1 MEGFTQVAVFT
12 YPHELAVVRARLED
26 EGIQCLTRDEHTVS
40 AHPFMSNAIG
50 GIKLLV
56 PDADALYAR
65 QLVEEAGFGADQ
77 VGRPVEPDPLEQIA
91 KRMRIPM
98 LPPGMARKLALVL
111 VALLLLA
118 AVLLA

>member
-12 YPHELAVVRARLED
+12 YPHEMGVVRARLED
-26 EGIQCLTRDEHTVS
+26 EGIQCLMRDEHTVS

-56 PDADALYAR
+56 RDADALYAR
-65 QLVEEAGFGADQ
+65 QLVEEAGFGPDQ
-77 VGRPVEPDPLEQIA
+77 LDRPVEPDPLEQIA
-91 KRMRIPM
+91 RRMRMPV

-111 VALLLLA
+111 FGLLVLAALLLA
-118 AVLLA
+118 